1 MNIKRPIREEE
12 KQIIQFLLAKLNT
25 NEAEYS
31 ISFPW
36 SVAHRTPNVD

>member
-25 NEAEYS
+25 NNDRSRGLWHTE
-31 ISFPW
+31 
-36 SVAHRTPNVD
+36 HQM

>member
-31 ISFPW
+31 FPW
-36 SVAHRTPNVD
+36 SVAHRTPKVD